1 VRLVF
6 STQAGKSCENMR
18 MKSGRYRFGV
28 FEFDAESQE
37 LRRQGATVH
46 LQSQPA
52 RVLVCLI
59 QNSDRTVAREELR
72 AAIWGN
78 ETFVDFERGLNFCI
92 SQIRSALGDDSA
104 RPIYI
109 QTLPK
114 RGYQFIAPV
123 EFVSSEVEPRA
134 IVAEIPATPTA
145 SRRGWLIAGAA
156 VILLGAAGFAATH
169 FWWRSANASQLPIVA
184 VVRFDNETGD
194 PETTRFS
201 DGLTDNVVERLSALS
216 NSRYEVIGNA
226 SVLRGLREGRDLK
239 AIAQELH
246 AKYIVIGQIQADHD
260 KTRILAHLIR
270 MPEQTHVWVVRADNQ
285 TLDDPMSLETE
296 FAQRVGDQFS
306 SRLAAGIIRSAS
318 QPTANH

>member
-1 VRLVF
+1 
-6 STQAGKSCENMR
+6 MR

-28 FEFDAESQE
+28 FQFDAETLE
-37 LRRQGATVH
+37 LRRQNAIVH

-52 RVLVCLI
+52 RVLACLI
-59 QNSDRTVAREELR
+59 QNSDRTVTREELR

-114 RGYQFIAPV
+114 RGYQFVAPV
-123 EFVSSEVEPRA
+123 EFISSEVEPQA
-134 IVAEIPATPTA
+134 IPAQIPATPTA
-145 SRRGWLIAGAA
+145 SHRGWLIAAA
-156 VILLGAAGFAATH
+156 ALILLGAAGFAAAH
-169 FWWRSANASQLPIVA
+169 FWRRSASASQLPIVA
-184 VVRFDNETGD
+184 VVRFDNETGNV
-194 PETTRFS
+194 ETTRFS
-201 DGLTDNVVERLSALS
+201 DGLTDNIVERLSALS

-226 SVLRGLREGRDLK
+226 SVLRGSREGRDLK
-239 AIAQELH
+239 AITQELH
-246 AKYIVIGQIQADHD
+246 AKYIVIGQVQADHD

-285 TLDDPMSLETE
+285 SLDDPMGLESQ

-306 SRLAAGIIRSAS
+306 SRLAADIVRNTS
-318 QPTANH
+318 QPAANH

>member
-1 VRLVF
+1 
-6 STQAGKSCENMR
+6 MR

-28 FEFDAESQE
+28 FEFDAETMQ
-37 LRRQGATVH
+37 LRRQGAIVH

-52 RVLVCLI
+52 RVLACLI
-59 QNSDRTVAREELR
+59 QNSERTVTREELR

-92 SQIRSALGDDSA
+92 SQIRSTLGDDSV

-114 RGYQFIAPV
+114 RGYQFIAPI
-123 EFVSSEVEPRA
+123 EFVSRDIEPKETPA
-134 IVAEIPATPTA
+134 KIPPPPDT
-145 SRRGWLIAGAA
+145 SRRGWLIVGAA
-156 VILLGAAGFAATH
+156 VIFLGAAGFAAAH
-169 FWWRSANASQLPIVA
+169 FWRRSANASQLPIIA
-184 VVRFDNETGD
+184 VVRFDNETGN

-216 NSRYEVIGNA
+216 NGKYEVIGNA

-239 AIAQELH
+239 TIADGLH
-246 AKYIVIGQIQADHD
+246 AKYIVIGQIHADHD

-270 MPEQTHVWVVRADNQ
+270 MPEQTHLWVVRADGQ
-285 TLDDPMSLETE
+285 TLDDALNLETQL
-296 FAQRVGDQFS
+296 AQRIGEQFS
-306 SRLAAGIIRSAS
+306 SRLAADIVRSAS
-318 QPTANH
+318 QPTATH